1 MGGSPWLGGGI
12 LRVDAPGR
20 AVASLHDPQ
29 QPVGD
34 LGFDALG
41 IEFADGP
48 FHIETCRRRLEYVI
62 GIDVTFATS
71 RGALQERVANP
82 EAVY

>member
-1 MGGSPWLGGGI
+1 VSQPVGGGDDG
-12 LRVDAPGR
+12 LGA
-20 AVASLHDPQ
+20 AAEPQ

-34 LGFDALG
+34 PGFDALG
-41 IEFADGP
+41 VELADGP
-48 FHIETCRRRLEYVI
+48 FHIETCRRRLEYVM